1 MQIAR
6 LIFSPGF
13 LGIVALFAA
22 IVWMLRDEK
31 DKTRPL
37 VFFAILINLFYGTA
51 MTIFLKGED
60 SLLPW
65 KYDLILFAVDRA
77 LGVTAAA
84 IALPLLHSFWRTP
97 LLVVYES
104 LLPVMI
110 LCCFLQ
116 RRVEERNLI
125 LRGYIAVFVVGP
137 IFYAIV
143 PACGPVYAFGPK
155 WLYALL
161 PEPAH
166 TIQLSGFP
174 NAFPSLHVATAFLL
188 VLFARRVFWRGAALV
203 FLLETML
210 STLSTGEHYVVD
222 LIAGLVFGCFAGA
235 AAGRFWRRAFVY
247 LFAAVVWS
255 VSIRF
260 RYETLLAHPY
270 ALRLFALVTVMIAM
284 HAVLV
289 AWDRGPVGS
298 FLKLEEI
305 EKAAADA

>member
-6 LIFSPGF
+6 LIISPGF
-13 LGIVALFAA
+13 LGIVALFVA

-37 VFFAILINLFYGTA
+37 VVFAILINLFYGTA
-51 MTIFLKGED
+51 MTIFLNGEG

-65 KYDLILFAVDRA
+65 KYDLILFEIDRA

-84 IALPLLHSFWRTP
+84 IALPLLHSVWRTP
-97 LLVVYES
+97 LLIVYES

-125 LRGYIAVFVVGP
+125 LRGYVAELVVGP
-137 IFYAIV
+137 IFYSIL

-155 WLYALL
+155 WLYAFLS
-161 PEPAH
+161 EPAH

-174 NAFPSLHVATAFLL
+174 NAFPSLHLATAFLF

-203 FLLETML
+203 FLFGTML

-222 LIAGLVFGCFAGA
+222 LVAGLVFGCFAGA
-235 AAGRFWRRAFVY
+235 VAGRLWRPAFVY
-247 LFAAVVWS
+247 LFATVVWS

-260 RYETLLAHPY
+260 RYETLLGHPY

-289 AWDRGPVGS
+289 AWGLS
-298 FLKLEEI
+298 SWKLEDRI
-305 EKAAADA
+305 AARVSVSTDA